1 MNVNE
6 LRKAITDRESNKEFV
21 EEDLREID
29 ERLDTF
35 RGYFNAVYNHVLG
48 SESARFRFNAGLID
62 ADELRDQISDLDS
75 RRRER
80 HDLAIDACTI
90 LNRMC
95 DMHELDHICPDV
107 EKDFSGKVLNREEI
121 ADFVGQFVY
130 NVYQRGID
138 GPSLEEIRQG
148 KTSFDTAFS
157 IAEAD
162 HRDPNEAYKT
172 DDNLI
177 DVGEFDY
184 EDDGFDPA
192 DE

>member
-6 LRKAITDRESNKEFV
+6 LRKAITEKEPNQEFV

-48 SESARFRFNAGLID
+48 SESARFSFNAGYID
-62 ADELRDQISDLDS
+62 AEKMRDRITELDS
-75 RRRER
+75 DRRRA
-80 HDLAIDACTI
+80 HDRAIDSCAI

-95 DMHELDHICPDV
+95 DIYEVKHICPEV

>member
-6 LRKAITDRESNKEFV
+6 LRKAIVDQGIGPAFV
-21 EEDLREID
+21 RDDLQEVD

-35 RGYFNAVYNHVLG
+35 REYFNAVYNHVLG
-48 SESARFRFNAGLID
+48 SESTRFNFNAGYID
-62 ADELRDQISDLDS
+62 AEKMRDQITRLDS
-75 RRRER
+75 ERRSA
-80 HDLAIDACTI
+80 HDRAIDSCAI

-95 DMHELDHICPDV
+95 DMYKVKHICPEV

-177 DVGEFDY
+177 DIGEFDY